1 MRINNQ
7 PLSSTSYG
15 FRAPNSPGM
24 DEPTAGEESA
34 ASFLEMAFRSI
45 ENRTNGTNM
54 NGNDADD
61 HGQSGYISFQQDK
74 VSAHS

>member
-1 MRINNQ
+1 MQ
-7 PLSSTSYG
+7 SSLTSYG
-15 FRAPNSPGM
+15 FRAPNSPDM

-45 ENRTNGTNM
+45 ENRTNGPNM
-54 NGNDADD
+54 NGNDAGD

-74 VSAHS
+74 VSGHS